1 MKTLLQAMQA
11 MVTQTDRVN
20 YRDRR
25 AHYASGN
32 LTCLRDQYWQW
43 KKEPETNP
51 TDFLGSMKMM
61 VGNAVEDGIVKN
73 LLSRLH
79 FIGWHIIGT
88 QVPVGGSN
96 PNWDGYLDVLM
107 AQKTEAGW
115 DKFVVE
121 IKSKSGF
128 GADLFWQKPEPSPE
142 YMTQLGLYLR
152 DLYTKGVTD
161 NGLFLYL
168 LLSDSHFGEFVSVYS
183 QYDPKT
189 DSVICTHAERS
200 DGTSY
205 SLDTSL
211 CLTGALERWRV
222 LDKHLANNTVPAGE
236 YQYKYPLTPETLREI
251 PDAKLKKIAEG
262 SIIFGDWQPMYSR
275 FKNKQLELDN
285 IVPER
290 TEEERNLARAEYRKR
305 HPRSKI

>member
-1 MKTLLQAMQA
+1 MKTLIQAMQA
-11 MVTQTDRVN
+11 MVSETDRVN

-51 TDFLGSMKMM
+51 TDFLGNMKMM

-107 AQKTEAGW
+107 AQKTETGW

-152 DLYTKGVTD
+152 DLHHKGVTD
-161 NGLFLYL
+161 HGLFLYL
-168 LLSDSHFGEFVSVYS
+168 LLSDSHFGELVSVYS
-183 QYDPKT
+183 QYDSKT
-189 DSVICTHAERS
+189 DSIICTHAERS

-222 LDKHLANNTVPAGE
+222 LDKHLANNSVPAGE
-236 YQYKYPLTPETLREI
+236 YQYKYPLTPEVLKEI
-251 PDAKLKKIAEG
+251 TDAKLKKIAEG
-262 SIIFGDWQPMYSR
+262 GLVFGDWQPMYSR
-275 FKNKQLELDN
+275 YKDKQLALDN

-290 TEEERNLARAEYRKR
+290 TEEERALARAEYRKR

>member
-1 MKTLLQAMQA
+1 MKTLIQAMQA
-11 MVTQTDRVN
+11 MVTETDRVN

-107 AQKTEAGW
+107 AQKNESGW

-152 DLYTKGVTD
+152 DLYNKGVTD
-161 NGLFLYL
+161 HGLFLYL

-189 DSVICTHAERS
+189 DSVICSHAERS
-200 DGTSY
+200 DGTTY

-211 CLTGALERWRV
+211 CLTGALERWTV
-222 LDKHLANNTVPAGE
+222 LDKHLANNSVPAGE
-236 YQYKYPLTPETLREI
+236 YQYKYPLTSETLKEI

-262 SIIFGDWQPMYSR
+262 SLIFGDWQPMYSR
-275 FKNKQLELDN
+275 FKDKQLEIDG